1 MGIFLK
7 RLHLVVNLNQIQ
19 MKKLLLF
26 ATHILIFIGF
36 SSAQITITTTDMPVV
51 NDTIRY
57 STTLNIQ
64 GQDPTQTGANH
75 TWDYSALTSN
85 TQRLDTFF
93 AVTSTPTAYQF
104 FFNNSILYAS
114 HKANYALRGQDITF
128 PPIVPIPISFTE
140 VFNFVKNSASKYENV
155 GFGSKISGFPNST
168 RKQPIDV
175 EYVFPLNDGD
185 TSYSASQFNIN
196 IPTLAYYGQTMEREN
211 KVDGWGSLTIPMGT
225 YNVLRVK
232 SILTK
237 VDTIFLDTLGFGVT
251 FPRPEETEYKWLANG
266 MSTPILKIVTSL
278 GVVTNIEYQDT
289 IPVVGIQEES
299 LINSVSVFPNPTKEF
314 VQVIFNSK
322 NAGNLAYSIKDVNG
336 KLILS
341 NNFNANT
348 GKNVFVIDLRN
359 NQLTKGIYFV
369 ELLMNS
375 QLVTQKLVVTE

>member
-1 MGIFLK
+1 
-7 RLHLVVNLNQIQ
+7 

-36 SSAQITITTTDMPVV
+36 SSAQITITTADMPVV

-57 STTLNIQ
+57 SVASPLTTLDLSI
-64 GQDPTQTGANH
+64 TGANQW
-75 TWDYSALTSN
+75 WDYSSLTS
-85 TQRLDTFF
+85 TSQRIDTFF
-93 AVTSTPTAYQF
+93 SVTSTPSAYQF
-104 FFNNSILYAS
+104 YFNNSILYGS
-114 HKANYALRGQDITF
+114 HKASYALRGQDITF
-128 PPIVPIPISFTE
+128 PPIIPIPISFTE
-140 VFNFVKNSASKYENV
+140 VFNFIKNSASKYENV

-168 RKQPIDV
+168 RKIPIDV
-175 EYVFPLNDGD
+175 EYEFPLNDGD
-185 TSYSASQFNIN
+185 TSYSASEFSIN

-211 KVDGWGSLTIPMGT
+211 IVDGWGTLTVPMGT

-237 VDTIFLDTLGFGVT
+237 VDTIFLDTLGFGIT
-251 FPRPEETEYKWLANG
+251 FPRPEEVEYKWLANNK
-266 MSTPILKIVTSL
+266 STPILK
-278 GVVTNIEYQDT
+278 VVTNLGIISSIEYQDT
-289 IPVVGIQEES
+289 LPVVGIKDFN
-299 LINSVSVFPNPTKEF
+299 LINTVSIFPNPTKEF

-322 NAGNLAYSIKDVNG
+322 KAGNLAYLIKDVNG

-348 GKNVFVIDLRN
+348 GKNVFVIDLRS

>member
-1 MGIFLK
+1 
-7 RLHLVVNLNQIQ
+7 

-26 ATHILIFIGF
+26 ASQLFIFIGL
-36 SSAQITITTTDMPVV
+36 SSAQITITTSDMPLV

-57 STTLNIQ
+57 SVANPTTTLDLSI
-64 GQDPTQTGANH
+64 TGANQW
-75 TWDYSALTSN
+75 WDYSSLTS
-85 TQRLDTFF
+85 TSQRIDTFF
-93 AVTSTPTAYQF
+93 SVTSTPTAYQF
-104 FFNNSILYAS
+104 YFNNSILYAS
-114 HKANYALRGQDITF
+114 HKASYALRGQDITF

-140 VFNFVKNSASKYENV
+140 VFNFVKNSTSKYENV

-168 RKQPIDV
+168 RKNPIDV
-175 EYVFPLNDGD
+175 EYEFPLDYSD
-185 TSYSASQFNIN
+185 TSYSASEFSIN

-211 KVDGWGSLTIPMGT
+211 IVDGWGTLTLPMGT

-266 MSTPILKIVTSL
+266 MSTPILKVITNL
-278 GVVTNIEYQDT
+278 GIISSIEYQDT
-289 IPVVGIQEES
+289 LPVVGIKD
-299 LINSVSVFPNPTKEF
+299 LNVINIVSIFPNPTKEF

-322 NAGNLAYSIKDVNG
+322 DAGNLAYSIKDVNG

-341 NNFNANT
+341 KNFNANI

-375 QLVTQKLVVTE
+375 QLFTQKLVVTE